1 MTTRSQV
8 TLRDAHNAGTARK
21 RWLGLGF
28 VLAILMIVL
37 YFMHDDHHDKA
48 SVARPADVSAG
59 PTVRRAVA
67 TTTAPA
73 VPRYAAKPNDEAKPR
88 GVDEKHPPSHPLDPQ
103 RQHIYR
109 ENNFHASMMSA
120 MNQGDVDGLRALVED
135 YRLAYP
141 EDEFD
146 LQDGYTVI
154 ADCLDR
160 LTADRQERARHYW
173 RTNRSS
179 LVRRFIRRHCL
190 EQPVLAG

>member
-1 MTTRSQV
+1 MTPRSQV
-8 TLRDAHNAGTARK
+8 RLRGAHSATTARK
-21 RWLGLGF
+21 RWLGLSLL
-28 VLAILMIVL
+28 LAVVATIL
-37 YFMHDDHHDKA
+37 YFMHDGHNDKA
-48 SVARPADVSAG
+48 SVARTADVL
-59 PTVRRAVA
+59 
-67 TTTAPA
+67 TTAPVRRTVA
-73 VPRYAAKPNDEAKPR
+73 TKAATVAAQHTARLNHQAKR
-88 GVDEKHPPSHPLDPQ
+88 HTVDAEHPPSHPLDPQ
-103 RQHIYR
+103 RQRIYR

-160 LTADRQERARHYW
+160 LTAERQERARHYW